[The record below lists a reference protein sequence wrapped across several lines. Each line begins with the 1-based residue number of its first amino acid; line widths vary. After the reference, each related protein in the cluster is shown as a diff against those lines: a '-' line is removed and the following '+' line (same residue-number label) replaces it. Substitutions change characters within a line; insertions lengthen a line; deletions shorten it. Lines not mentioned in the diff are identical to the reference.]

1 MNEVYERIEALCKSR
16 SLNITEMCKLCSI
29 PRASMTDFKMGRNKT
44 LSAATLKKISEHF
57 SCSVEYLLTGE
68 LVTPD
73 NQSLKIGLFGGLE
86 GVTDEMVNEV
96 KKYAAYIMERENGN
110 KQTI

>member
-16 SLNITEMCKLCSI
+16 GMNITEMCKVCSI

-44 LSAATLKKISEHF
+44 LSAATLKKIAEFF

-68 LVTPD
+68 LITPD

-86 GVTDEMVNEV
+86 GVTDEMVDEV
-96 KKYAAYIMERENGN
+96 RKYAAFIMERENGN
-110 KQTI
+110 KQTL

>member
-1 MNEVYERIEALCKSR
+1 MNEVYDRIESLCKSR
-16 SLNITEMCKLCSI
+16 NMNITEMCKICGI

-44 LSAATLKKISEHF
+44 LSAATLKKISEYF
-57 SCSVEYLLTGE
+57 STSVEYLLSGA

-73 NQSLKIGLFGGLE
+73 NQALKIGLFGGIE

-96 KKYAAYIMERENGN
+96 LRYAAFVKERDNGN
-110 KQTI
+110 SKTL